1 MRVTLTLFC
10 CSLTRWVYDMML
22 SVFNMFVD
30 LSLLAL
36 AALALSQPHL
46 SWSWHLGAGAL
57 VVGSRPR
64 PRAKGPGLVKNHLL
78 LGDRYHL
85 TCSLC
90 HFVVK

>member
-1 MRVTLTLFC
+1 
-10 CSLTRWVYDMML
+10 MML
-22 SVFNMFVD
+22 SVFKFNMFVD
-30 LSLLAL
+30 MSLLAL

-85 TCSLC
+85 FTLSLC
-90 HFVVK
+90 GQVVHLSLVRRCLIL